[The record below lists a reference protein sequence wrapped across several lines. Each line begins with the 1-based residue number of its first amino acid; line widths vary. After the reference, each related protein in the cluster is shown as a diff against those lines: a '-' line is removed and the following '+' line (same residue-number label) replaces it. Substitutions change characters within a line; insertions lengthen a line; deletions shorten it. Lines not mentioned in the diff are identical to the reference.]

1 MQPIVS
7 TTTWRTPTLSDVGDV
22 IDADGPGDGVAE
34 LRTLLRAASP
44 SEIDALRR
52 RVEMLETKLA
62 AAERRFDDED
72 QRAKQV
78 AGVLSRSVELERER
92 LGTPMALSPEV
103 ELAMYQ
109 SIREDPE
116 VMAEA
121 LFPVLGPAIRK
132 LIADLFT
139 FNPKDSGAGFQISHV
154 YLLHRETGLPLAVS
168 ARLDGDE
175 GEADMVSGMLDA
187 LTSFVQDAF
196 GATESDGLRD
206 LRVGDVTVLVEGGP
220 HAVLAVV
227 TRGVV
232 TSEIRPAMQQRL
244 EEIHRTH
251 SEALSLYQGDAT
263 PFREIEPTLGDL
275 RALAPDPA
283 SKAAS
288 KAKPILMF
296 ILFVVVIAVIV
307 FGVIRLSS

>member
-1 MQPIVS
+1 M
-7 TTTWRTPTLSDVGDV
+7 

-34 LRTLLRAASP
+34 LRSLLRAVSP

-52 RVEMLETKLA
+52 RIEMLESRLA
-62 AAERRFDDED
+62 EAETRFDDDEH
-72 QRAKQV
+72 RAQDV
-78 AGVLSRSVELERER
+78 SRVLSRSVELERER
-92 LGTPMALSPEV
+92 LGTPMALAPEV
-103 ELAMYQ
+103 EHAMYQ
-109 SIREDPE
+109 SIRRDPD

-168 ARLDGDE
+168 ARLDGDQ

-187 LTSFVQDAF
+187 LTSFVQDAL
-196 GATESDGLRD
+196 GADESSGLRD
-206 LRVGDVTVLVEGGP
+206 LRVGDVTVLVEAGP

-232 TSEIRPAMQQRL
+232 TAEIRPAIQEKL
-244 EEIHRTH
+244 ETIHRSH
-251 SEALSLYQGDAT
+251 AEALALFQGDDSE
-263 PFREIEPTLGDL
+263 FKNLEPTLGDL
-275 RALAPDPA
+275 RALAPDP
-283 SKAAS
+283 SSTSSSPVKSLLMIAA
-288 KAKPILMF
+288 
-296 ILFVVVIAVIV
+296 FVVVVAVIV
-307 FGVIRLSS
+307 FGVITLTS